1 MYVCEKQ
8 QQSANWKKSSVCY
21 CEWNAAPA
29 TMTITKT
36 TTTISWRSR
45 KCIPWMTL
53 FKSNA
58 NAFCPTCLHFQK
70 GSKQNKA
77 KNVGQCLPLPLSH
90 PHHALT
96 AALIPHCSPT
106 VPQRQQNSNRVAK
119 CMHTKWAQLN
129 VLLLAIDETK
139 VVGAKGNGE
148 RRIVVGKTIGAATT
162 NARQAAL
169 QWMQK
174 KVAVK
179 LCTVLK
185 NEVNYLWC
193 VQKR

>member
-1 MYVCEKQ
+1 
-8 QQSANWKKSSVCY
+8 
-21 CEWNAAPA
+21 
-29 TMTITKT
+29 MTITKA

-58 NAFCPTCLHFQK
+58 NAFCPTCQHFQK

-77 KNVGQCLPLPLSH
+77 KNVGQCLPLPLPP
-90 PHHALT
+90 PHHVLT

-106 VPQRQQNSNRVAK
+106 VPQRQQNSDRVAK

-129 VLLLAIDETK
+129 VLLLAIDETR
-139 VVGAKGNGE
+139 VVGATGE
-148 RRIVVGKTIGAATT
+148 MRVVVGKTIAAATT

-174 KVAVK
+174 KSCSKIVHSPKKWGQLFVVCATEID
-179 LCTVLK
+179 C
-185 NEVNYLWC
+185 
-193 VQKR
+193 